1 LVNTDMDMRD
11 RRAEQPKCPVD
22 QQIKGEKTL
31 LFGGVCFILTS
42 ILHIAH
48 G

>member
-1 LVNTDMDMRD
+1 VNTGIDMRN
-11 RRAEQPKCPVD
+11 RRAEQPECPTD

-42 ILHIAH
+42 MLHIAH